1 MAHTVMSVR
10 DGVTTARVLNP
21 TDQDIVLRE
30 GMHLGEFFSMD
41 ESELVS
47 LPQVAV
53 ETVSAIS
60 QNELLPVSLEDM
72 PASLQQKARLG
83 ALLVEHRE

>member
-1 MAHTVMSVR
+1 MCVMAHTVMSLK
-10 DGVTTARVLNP
+10 DGATTARVLNP

-30 GMHLGEFFSMD
+30 GMHLGEFFLVD

-47 LPQVAV
+47 LPQNVA

-60 QNELLPVSLEDM
+60 PTELPPVSLEDS
-72 PASLQQKARLG
+72 PANQQQK
-83 ALLVEHRE
+83 V